1 MFLEPYVPTKKDNK
15 QIIYRGLCWEGM
27 GKSGKTFTLDYK
39 ILMWLEEYAKKEKMS
54 ESGMVNSILN
64 SVKRRSETWLCSKC
78 GGINVNDSTVCYA
91 DVDCEGVKG

>member
-1 MFLEPYVPTKKDNK
+1 
-15 QIIYRGLCWEGM
+15 M

-54 ESGMVNSILN
+54 ESAMVNSILN
-64 SVKRRSETWLCSKC
+64 SVKKRSETWLCSEC